1 MFTLRHFCAIM
12 CHSEISPAST
22 RMKLRKRWSETLFVL
37 TFINFSATSC
47 SQIFLSNAAAFVGIF
62 PVLLLR
68 DAMSLRLLV

>member
-1 MFTLRHFCAIM
+1 
-12 CHSEISPAST
+12 
-22 RMKLRKRWSETLFVL
+22 MKLRKRWSETLFVL

-68 DAMSLRLLV
+68 DAMSSRLLV